1 MILKELKNKSYLKTY
16 GNIFGMYLLSVLE
29 ISQNISLIQEN
40 SIYKFITESVNIN
53 TITPGKV
60 EKSIFLLS
68 CVLNQI

>member
-1 MILKELKNKSYLKTY
+1 
-16 GNIFGMYLLSVLE
+16 MYLLSVLE